1 MKNQRSL
8 LVFEQAMK
16 TEATSKAYLFQL
28 DKFRKYYR
36 LKDYDSI
43 LTIEPKKLQIMVED
57 YLFYLKKRLSPSSV
71 KQTFFPIELF
81 LSMNDVTINF
91 KKIRKMFPSIEKR
104 VGDNAYTT
112 KDIQNILKSEKS
124 VRNRAL
130 VHVLASSG
138 MRVGGITEL
147 LIKHLKDMPNGCR
160 AVLVYAGS
168 RDEYTTF
175 LTSEASEALEEYFEE
190 RRRNGELFKPES
202 PVFRMDKNKVGIGK
216 AELLTFGAVANLMMR
231 IVSRVRTTRKR
242 QTNTRYT
249 IQSSHGLRKRF
260 NTILKSNNDVNPNL
274 AEKMMGHSVT
284 IQLDNTYLLPTVERL
299 FEEYVKVIPELLIDE
314 SYKLKIENELKDKKI
329 ERLESDEERRISN
342 LESKFEQITALL
354 ENVNTSH

>member
-1 MKNQRSL
+1 
-8 LVFEQAMK
+8 MK
-16 TEATSKAYLFQL
+16 TEATRKSYMFQL
-28 DKFRKYYR
+28 DKFRKYYH

-112 KDIQNILKSEKS
+112 KDIQNILKSDKS
-124 VRNRAL
+124 VRSRAL

-147 LIKHLKDMPNGCR
+147 LIKHLKDMPNGCK
-160 AVLVYAGS
+160 AVLVYAGF
-168 RDEYTTF
+168 REEYTTF

-216 AELLTFGAVANLMMR
+216 AEPLTYGAVSNLMMR

-314 SYKLKIENELKDKKI
+314 SYKLKIENDLKQKKIQELKSDKDNRI
-329 ERLESDEERRISN
+329 LELESRLGNTEK
-342 LESKFEQITALL
+342 LLL
-354 ENVNTSH
+354 EIKKRLS

>member
-1 MKNQRSL
+1 
-8 LVFEQAMK
+8 
-16 TEATSKAYLFQL
+16 
-28 DKFRKYYR
+28 
-36 LKDYDSI
+36 
-43 LTIEPKKLQIMVED
+43 
-57 YLFYLKKRLSPSSV
+57 
-71 KQTFFPIELF
+71 
-81 LSMNDVTINF
+81 
-91 KKIRKMFPSIEKR
+91 
-104 VGDNAYTT
+104 
-112 KDIQNILKSEKS
+112 
-124 VRNRAL
+124 
-130 VHVLASSG
+130 

-147 LIKHLKDMPNGCR
+147 LIKHLKDMPNGCK
-160 AVLVYAGS
+160 AVLVYAGF
-168 RDEYTTF
+168 REEYTTF

-216 AELLTFGAVANLMMR
+216 AEPLTFGAVANLMMR
-231 IVSRVRTTRKR
+231 VVSRARTTRER

-314 SYKLKIENELKDKKI
+314 SYKLKIENELKEKKI
-329 ERLESDEERRISN
+329 QE
-342 LESKFEQITALL
+342 LESKDEKL
-354 ENVNTSH
+354 EDLEKRLSELYVHLNNIMPKVLK

>member
-16 TEATSKAYLFQL
+16 TEATSKAYLYQL

-104 VGDNAYTT
+104 VGNNAYTT

-147 LIKHLKDMPNGCR
+147 LIKHLRDMPNGCN

-175 LTSEASEALEEYFEE
+175 LTSEANDALEEYFEE
-190 RRRNGELFKPES
+190 RRRNGELLKPES

-216 AELLTFGAVANLMMR
+216 AELLTYGAVGNLMMR
-231 IVSRVRTTRKR
+231 IVSRVRTTRER
-242 QTNTRYT
+242 QTSTRYT
-249 IQSSHGLRKRF
+249 VQSSHGLRKRF

-299 FEEYVKVIPELLIDE
+299 FEEYA
-314 SYKLKIENELKDKKI
+314 EN
-329 ERLESDEERRISN
+329 S
-342 LESKFEQITALL
+342 
-354 ENVNTSH
+354 